1 MAARHAILDATERLI
16 AAGDDE
22 PTLEAVAAGA
32 GVSKGGLLY
41 HFPSKA
47 HLLRA
52 LVERIVARADEVLDE
67 AAGRGRM
74 GEAWLRLSLP
84 DAGER
89 RLFRGLLPLLR
100 LSASGDAA
108 LSPVLESAYERWRG
122 LLRDELGE
130 PTATVVGLVGD
141 GLLCNA
147 LIGVPVDAAQVEAM
161 VSHLTP
167 DSGRGR

>member
-1 MAARHAILDATERLI
+1 MAARDSILDATERLI

-41 HFPSKA
+41 HFPSKS

-52 LVERIVARADEVLDE
+52 LVERIVARADDVLTE
-67 AAGRGRM
+67 AADRGRM

-84 DAGER
+84 DADER

-108 LSPVLESAYERWRG
+108 LSSALESAYERWRS

-130 PTATVVGLVGD
+130 PRATVVALVGD

-147 LIGVPVDAAQVEAM
+147 LIGLPVDAAQVEEM
-161 VSHLTP
+161 VRHLTP
-167 DSGRGR
+167 DPGTRR